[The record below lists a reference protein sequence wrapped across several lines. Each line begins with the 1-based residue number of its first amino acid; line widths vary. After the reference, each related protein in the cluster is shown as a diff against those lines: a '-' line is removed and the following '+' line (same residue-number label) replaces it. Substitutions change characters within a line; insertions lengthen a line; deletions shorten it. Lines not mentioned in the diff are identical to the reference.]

1 MLTSFIL
8 AVAVVIV
15 DQLTKYFIYGM
26 SQSLI
31 GDFLWI
37 ESTLNKGASFGMLQ
51 NGLIFFII
59 MTIPAVAIMIW
70 LICSK
75 KYLNKFNKIC
85 LGIILG
91 GTIGNF
97 IDRCFL
103 GGVRDFIYFKSINFA
118 IFNVADMAITIGVI
132 MLIIGLIVQI
142 FKKRKANSTNLAT
155 QSENLK
161 DEGEK

>member
-1 MLTSFIL
+1 MIASFI
-8 AVAVVIV
+8 VATAIILV
-15 DQLTKYFIYGM
+15 DQLTKHFIYGM
-26 SQSLI
+26 SCSLI

-51 NGLIFFII
+51 NGRIFFII
-59 MTIPAVAIMIW
+59 MTIPVAAIMIFA
-70 LICSK
+70 ICTK
-75 KYLNKFNKIC
+75 KLNNKFIKIC

-97 IDRCFL
+97 IDRVFI

-132 MLIIGLIVQI
+132 MLIIGLIVELC
-142 FKKRKANSTNLAT
+142 KKKKTKDELEKPK
-155 QSENLK
+155 QSE
-161 DEGEK
+161 GE